1 MQSRSVPSPAGEAL
15 AGVWWEGSLTG
26 PPEAGV
32 GMASWLGGGSG
43 PDLLLVL
50 LVVILLV
57 RFLLWSCLGA
67 YLDRRLAPPRPRPP
81 RPKRD

>member
-1 MQSRSVPSPAGEAL
+1 
-15 AGVWWEGSLTG
+15 
-26 PPEAGV
+26 
-32 GMASWLGGGSG
+32 MASWLGDGSG

-67 YLDRRLAPPRPRPP
+67 YLDHRLAPPRPRPP